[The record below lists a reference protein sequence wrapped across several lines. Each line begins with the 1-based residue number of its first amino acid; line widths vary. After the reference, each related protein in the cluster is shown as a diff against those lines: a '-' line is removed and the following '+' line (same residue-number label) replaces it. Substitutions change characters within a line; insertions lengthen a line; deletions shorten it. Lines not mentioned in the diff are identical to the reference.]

1 MPGQD
6 DHHRAEID
14 PLGAPGHVR
23 QELQHVGA
31 HRVVGEVVLD
41 APDRVVAERLDEIGE
56 PQLLPV
62 HLVIGTHAARILEDD
77 GGADVH
83 DAAQSPATTEISTR
97 NLGWAS
103 RASTVARAGV
113 LPESTQASHTSFI
126 SLYDAM
132 FAR

>member
-1 MPGQD
+1 MD
-6 DHHRAEID
+6 A
-14 PLGAPGHVR
+14 
-23 QELQHVGA
+23 
-31 HRVVGEVVLD
+31 GENACRGSSVTGGLRFSCFFFSSRRRHTRCSRDWSSDVCSSDL
-41 APDRVVAERLDEIGE
+41 
-56 PQLLPV
+56 
-62 HLVIGTHAARILEDD
+62 LVIGTHAARILEDD